1 MAVQLENWE
10 IAELKRSDDR
20 AKLKIKRLRELT
32 GNDVECNAKEEDEM
46 HRQFI
51 LQAGVMS

>member
-10 IAELKRSDDR
+10 IAELKRSKDR